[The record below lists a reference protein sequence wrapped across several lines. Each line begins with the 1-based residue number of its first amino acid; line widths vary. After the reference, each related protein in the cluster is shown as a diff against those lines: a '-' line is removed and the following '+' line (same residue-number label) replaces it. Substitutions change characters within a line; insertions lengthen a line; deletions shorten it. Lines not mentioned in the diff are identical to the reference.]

1 MNEWPVIHQSIHW
14 PMYWPTGRAMDW
26 LTDQPTNQPTDQLID
41 WPSNRPTNQPT
52 DQSID
57 QPTDRLTDQSIDGVL
72 LLAGYSSC
80 LSVKGLKALLVPLHG
95 MLGRLLHWKRELG
108 ENLNKKNIAFKEEQK
123 ASLMVGTNWQAKKLC
138 ILFLAVIF
146 QFQFTGLIQCVLPF
160 ALFYSSHTRGYQ
172 ICVLKPISVG

>member
-1 MNEWPVIHQSIHW
+1 MSDQWSINQSIDRCTDQLADQW
-14 PMYWPTGRAMDW
+14 IDW
-26 LTDQPTNQPTDQLID
+26 LTNQPINRLINWLTDRPID
-41 WPSNRPTNQPT
+41 RPTNQLT
-52 DQSID
+52 NRL
-57 QPTDRLTDQSIDGVL
+57 TDRLTDQSIDGVL

-160 ALFYSSHTRGYQ
+160 VLFYSSHTRGYQ